1 MMESMQDKTKRKTKD
16 NQEIIREQTVKNAKE
31 NGFKIM
37 LTFEKSTGIH
47 LHPIGLSKAID
58 KIIGS
63 VVLAKCLGQGRVLI
77 IVKDIGQKNKLLK
90 IKEMNGEKITPK
102 EIGVENGEKG
112 VIYGIPTYIT
122 TDEMHENIRGG
133 KVINVRRLYKTKEGQ
148 RQESLSVLLTFEGKM
163 PEKVQMGY
171 ISYPVRVY
179 VPMPLRCFKC
189 QRMGHVAA
197 VCRGKVRCAKCG
209 GEHDYDKC
217 TEVNGLKCCN
227 CGGSHS
233 AAYGGCEVQMKAR
246 EVQKYKAEY
255 KVTYAEAVKV
265 CKSKEDRREEMRDNL
280 NQDSRNIR
288 MGKTKESEQQH
299 AIKENA
305 LIMTK
310 ENFLAFIVK
319 VINVTAMLPSRSA
332 KIKTILEAASEF
344 LGISGISVSAIHEI
358 LTRATTVEVSQ
369 VSE

>member
-1 MMESMQDKTKRKTKD
+1 
-16 NQEIIREQTVKNAKE
+16 
-31 NGFKIM
+31 
-37 LTFEKSTGIH
+37 
-47 LHPIGLSKAID
+47 
-58 KIIGS
+58 
-63 VVLAKCLGQGRVLI
+63 
-77 IVKDIGQKNKLLK
+77 
-90 IKEMNGEKITPK
+90 
-102 EIGVENGEKG
+102 
-112 VIYGIPTYIT
+112 
-122 TDEMHENIRGG
+122 
-133 KVINVRRLYKTKEGQ
+133 
-148 RQESLSVLLTFEGKM
+148 
-163 PEKVQMGY
+163 
-171 ISYPVRVY
+171 
-179 VPMPLRCFKC
+179 MPLRCFKC

-197 VCRGKVRCAKCG
+197 VCRGKVRCAKCE